1 MITRLL
7 ASLGRRAPLILAFGI
22 FIGLALP
29 DLAGFVRPLLT
40 PSVFCMLVV
49 TMLRIDWPTVGMHMR
64 SPARLTLSLGWVMIA
79 CPAIMALLVAPLD
92 LPPGLKMA
100 MVLYA
105 AAPPLLTAPALALFA
120 GLDGALALIVVVA
133 AMFIY
138 PVVLPPL
145 AFALLGIDL
154 AVGAIDLMLRLVL
167 LIGGAFG
174 LAMMIRHLAGLPR
187 IAELKHHLD
196 GGLVVLM
203 IVFAIAT
210 MDGIAARALAEPA
223 FVATFVAAVF
233 AVNLGLQALTMLGF
247 WRMEAIPRT
256 TLGLV
261 AGNRNLALLT
271 AALGSAVDP
280 DLFLYFA
287 IGQLPIYLLPILL
300 LPVYRQLIK
309 LRQGG
314 VAGRKNI

>member
-7 ASLGRRAPLILAFGI
+7 ASLGRRAPLILASGI

-29 DLAGFVRPLLT
+29 DLAAFVRPLLT
-40 PSVFCMLVV
+40 PSVFCMLVI
-49 TMLRIDWPTVGMHMR
+49 TMLRIDWPTVGLHMR
-64 SPARLTLSLGWVMIA
+64 SPARLTLSLGWVMIL
-79 CPAIMALLVAPLD
+79 CPAAMALLVAPLD

-133 AMFIY
+133 AMFVY

-154 AVGAIDLMLRLVL
+154 AVGAIDLMLRLAL

-174 LAMMIRHLAGLPR
+174 LAMLIRLRAGNPR

-210 MDGIAARALAEPA
+210 MDGIAARAMAEPA
-223 FVATFVAAVF
+223 FVA
-233 AVNLGLQALTMLGF
+233 QMLDY
-247 WRMEAIPRT
+247 RPR
-256 TLGLV
+256 
-261 AGNRNLALLT
+261 R
-271 AALGSAVDP
+271 
-280 DLFLYFA
+280 
-287 IGQLPIYLLPILL
+287 
-300 LPVYRQLIK
+300 
-309 LRQGG
+309 LRQRVLTLSYHPFHAQRPTFDPKGTLPWFVG
-314 VAGRKNI
+314 ILSMLRDRDIPIMALANVIEKYSDTTI

>member
-1 MITRLL
+1 MITHFL
-7 ASLGRRAPLILAFGI
+7 ASLGRRAPLILALGI

-29 DLAGFVRPLLT
+29 DLAAFVRPLLT
-40 PSVFCMLVV
+40 PSVFCMLVI
-49 TMLRIDWPTVGMHMR
+49 TMLRIDWPTVGTHMR
-64 SPARLTLSLGWVMIA
+64 SPARLTLSLGWVMIL
-79 CPAIMALLVAPLD
+79 CPTVMALLVAPLD
-92 LPPGLKMA
+92 LPSGLKIA

-120 GLDGALALIVVVA
+120 GLDGALALIVVVV

-138 PVVLPPL
+138 PVLLPPL
-145 AFALLGIDL
+145 AFTLLGIDL
-154 AVGAIDLMLRLVL
+154 AVGAIDLMLRLAL

-174 LAMMIRHLAGLPR
+174 LAMLIRLRAGLAR

-196 GGLVVLM
+196 GGLVMLM

-210 MDGIAARALAEPA
+210 MDGIAARAMAEPA

-233 AVNLGLQALTMLGF
+233 AVNIGLQGFTMVGF
-247 WRMEAIPRT
+247 WRLEAIPRT

-287 IGQLPIYLLPILL
+287 IGQLPIYLLPMLL
-300 LPVYRQLIK
+300 LPAYRWLT
-309 LRQGG
+309 RQRT
-314 VAGRKNI
+314 AASQKKKII